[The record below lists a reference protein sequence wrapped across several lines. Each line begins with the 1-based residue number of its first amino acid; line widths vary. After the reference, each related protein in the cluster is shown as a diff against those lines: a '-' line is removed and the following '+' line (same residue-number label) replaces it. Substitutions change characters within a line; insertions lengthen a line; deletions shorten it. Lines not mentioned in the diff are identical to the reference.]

1 MHFNFFT
8 DIPDFIKQLKGPI
21 EDLESK
27 LLQSQANVKSIQK
40 LLAAFLNKPL
50 YERKHGNRDELL
62 ALDEEAKSQRD
73 ISFQAIADMSEKIKA
88 LVAENK
94 SLLCDPASS
103 HSVWHDYLSYIDEIV
118 LDGLVKIASVS

>member
-1 MHFNFFT
+1 M
-8 DIPDFIKQLKGPI
+8 I
-21 EDLESK
+21 
-27 LLQSQANVKSIQK
+27 SIQK

-50 YERKHGNRDELL
+50 YERKNGNRDELL

-73 ISFQAIADMSEKIKA
+73 ISFQAIADMPEKIKA

-103 HSVWHDYLSYIDEIV
+103 HSVWHDYLNYVDEIV
-118 LDGLVKIASVS
+118 FDGLVKMYGITLCNKLKNFLVALMIACTRQN